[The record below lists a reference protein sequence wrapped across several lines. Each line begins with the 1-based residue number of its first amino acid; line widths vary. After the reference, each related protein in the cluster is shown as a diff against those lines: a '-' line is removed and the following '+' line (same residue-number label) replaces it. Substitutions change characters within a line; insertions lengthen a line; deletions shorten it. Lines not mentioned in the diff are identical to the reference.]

1 MFKPNWALAAFI
13 CAFSAVT
20 SANMRAPMNT
30 QHAPSFSL
38 ASPQSTKLT
47 VQRETLDIDCDYVRC
62 FVEANYY
69 IVSETAAELAFVFIM
84 PSNTPVAARVAGEPR
99 PAKVTR
105 DGSQTWETRYGWP
118 RGTQLPLYQ
127 AAFTGKV
134 NAGENTIVI
143 QYSQPL
149 TILERAY
156 GYFTDSRSIEQFTYQ
171 LGPLK
176 EWQLADDFSLE
187 VRFSSLRKRPDR
199 DGGWSLFRSRDVDCM
214 QPEQTIEKDS
224 EYLTLTKTFGKD
236 FPDTLVCQAGDS
248 GLLDSRL

>member
-1 MFKPNWALAAFI
+1 MFKPNLILAAFI
-13 CAFSAVT
+13 SVFSAVT
-20 SANMRAPMNT
+20 AANMRAPTNI

-38 ASPQSTKLT
+38 SAPQNTKLT
-47 VQRETLDIDCDYVRC
+47 VQKETLDIDCDYVRC
-62 FVEANYY
+62 FVEATYY
-69 IVSETAAELAFVFIM
+69 IESEKSAELAFVFIM
-84 PSNTPVAARVAGEPR
+84 PDNTPVAARVAGEPR

-105 DGSQTWETRYGWP
+105 DGTQTWETRYGWP

-143 QYSQPL
+143 QYSQPM

-176 EWQLADDFSLE
+176 EWQLADSFSLE
-187 VRFSSLRKRPDR
+187 VMFASLRKRPDR

-214 QPEQTIEKDS
+214 QPGQIKEKDD
-224 EYLTLTKTFGKD
+224 EYLILTFTFGKD

-248 GLLDSRL
+248 GLLDSQL